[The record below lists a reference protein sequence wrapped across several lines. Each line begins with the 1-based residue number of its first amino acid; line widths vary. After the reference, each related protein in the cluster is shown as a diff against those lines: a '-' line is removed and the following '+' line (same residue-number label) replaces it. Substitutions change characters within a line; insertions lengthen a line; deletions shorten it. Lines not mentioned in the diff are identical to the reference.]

1 MNKEETIEELEK
13 SAYDKKLSDQEI
25 KDIKK
30 ETSDFIDDLQ
40 KAKEELKGTPI
51 NLEPTTSDTPEEL
64 EEKVVT
70 EVIDPVT
77 GERKYTAAPNG
88 HEDHK
93 TFEEIID
100 DINKYKD
107 ADILGGSFVTESDL
121 LQYLE
126 SADSSILG
134 ELYDQTGIDS
144 EGMRELIKIIN
155 RRLKGEEFNVY
166 KSLPENIQQS
176 IRLFAKNG
184 GYING
189 CPANRLNSLYNAI
202 SISFIDDFISEI
214 KFDRAKNDFAREL
227 EYLYN
232 DAAKELSDANLE
244 YVEDRNKIYREAADK
259 IDDEYKRNKLIA
271 ILDTIDS
278 ARDIDDLKKFALKCR
293 IKPIEIEKVDARVYS
308 SFLSKYK
315 DSVNNIYDIHLAES
329 VLIRHMDKLGYTPN
343 QCRAFL
349 ICFCK
354 YVKNYSVDN
363 PIMHAYMYYVLYYC
377 AMLDADRS
385 EKFKNNVAMVIDNLL
400 SHNNIK

>member
-1 MNKEETIEELEK
+1 MNKEETIKELEK

-77 GERKYTAAPNG
+77 GERKYTAAPNS

-107 ADILGGSFVTESDL
+107 VDILGGSFVTESDL

-189 CPANRLNSLYNAI
+189 CPSNRLNSLYNAI

-259 IDDEYKRNKLIA
+259 IDDEDKRNKLIA

-278 ARDIDDLKKFALKCR
+278 
-293 IKPIEIEKVDARVYS
+293 
-308 SFLSKYK
+308 
-315 DSVNNIYDIHLAES
+315 
-329 VLIRHMDKLGYTPN
+329 
-343 QCRAFL
+343 
-349 ICFCK
+349 
-354 YVKNYSVDN
+354 
-363 PIMHAYMYYVLYYC
+363 
-377 AMLDADRS
+377 
-385 EKFKNNVAMVIDNLL
+385 
-400 SHNNIK
+400 